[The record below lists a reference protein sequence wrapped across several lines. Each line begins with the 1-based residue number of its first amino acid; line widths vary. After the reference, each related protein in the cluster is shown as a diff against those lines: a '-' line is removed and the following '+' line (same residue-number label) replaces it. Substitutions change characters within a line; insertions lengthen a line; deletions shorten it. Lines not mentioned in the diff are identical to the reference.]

1 VPLEIMRH
9 AVGPALDAMV
19 LGAGRLTPDQAMSIG
34 LVHEVLEPDQLLA
47 AALRRAD
54 GLCAAPA
61 DVFALAKRQLH
72 GPARGRIDTAGPSDD
87 PQVLKM
93 WGSERTRQSLR
104 DYLAS
109 LRRR

>member
-1 VPLEIMRH
+1 
-9 AVGPALDAMV
+9 
-19 LGAGRLTPDQAMSIG
+19 MSIG

-47 AALRRAD
+47 AALGRAD

-72 GPARGRIDTAGPSDD
+72 GPARGRIDTARPADD

-93 WGSERTRQSLR
+93 WGSERTRQTLR

>member
-1 VPLEIMRH
+1 M
-9 AVGPALDAMV
+9 
-19 LGAGRLTPDQAMSIG
+19 
-34 LVHEVLEPDQLLA
+34 HEVLEPDQLLA

-54 GLCAAPA
+54 GLCTAPA

-72 GPARGRIDTAGPSDD
+72 GPARGRIDTTGPSDD
-87 PQVLKM
+87 PLVLKI
-93 WGSERTRQSLR
+93 WGSERTRQTLR